1 MHTAGLLEA
10 LDALPGVVS
19 TAGAGSPPF
28 FRSALEAPVHR
39 RGQSLDVEIATV
51 NPVTEGYLETLRVP
65 LRRGRSFER
74 PDRGRRR
81 IVVSEELE
89 SRLFQASSVGE
100 TVVLRNNPYEI
111 VGVAGNVTPRYKA
124 SGPAPAVYV
133 LDETFM
139 QIGHLLVRFT
149 GQPGATLPLLRQT
162 ITQHDSSMVVT
173 SITTLEQ
180 VIARAAAP
188 ERFRATLSILVGSA
202 ALGLAMGG
210 VFAMGRRWVAERR
223 KEIAVRI
230 VCGARP
236 RNLAALV
243 LRETAVTVGV
253 GVALGLPAALAI
265 SHLLA
270 NFLFGVTPT
279 SMPAFAVAL
288 AGLAAA
294 ACIATLPSGLPASR
308 IDVKSN
314 LN

>member
-39 RGQSLDVEIATV
+39 RGQSLDVEIAT
-51 NPVTEGYLETLRVP
+51 
-65 LRRGRSFER
+65 
-74 PDRGRRR
+74 
-81 IVVSEELE
+81 
-89 SRLFQASSVGE
+89 
-100 TVVLRNNPYEI
+100 
-111 VGVAGNVTPRYKA
+111 
-124 SGPAPAVYV
+124 
-133 LDETFM
+133 
-139 QIGHLLVRFT
+139 
-149 GQPGATLPLLRQT
+149 
-162 ITQHDSSMVVT
+162 
-173 SITTLEQ
+173 
-180 VIARAAAP
+180 
-188 ERFRATLSILVGSA
+188 
-202 ALGLAMGG
+202 
-210 VFAMGRRWVAERR
+210 VAERR